1 LIKKNIK
8 FSIAVDGS
16 SASGKTTGS
25 RIISKKFK
33 FKLLSSGKLYRYL
46 AFKIIQN
53 KNKYNH
59 SYIRNH
65 SKKITMLK
73 LNNKK
78 LNSPQITKLS
88 SIIAKKKYIRNELKK
103 FQINFIKKNKK
114 VIIEGRD
121 IASKIIPD
129 ADLKIFFKC
138 SSREKAKRRLKEF
151 KKINKK
157 ITLREVKKSL
167 KTRDFSDKNRKESPL
182 LFVKGAVLVDTTKLT
197 IKQMR
202 VKLFNL
208 VKRSLLKKYGNIQ
221 KLKFS
226 SYKRI

>member
-1 LIKKNIK
+1 MIKKNIK

-78 LNSPQITKLS
+78 LNSPQIRRLS
-88 SIIAKKKYIRNELKK
+88 SIGAKKKYIRNELKK

-121 IASKIIPD
+121 IASKIMPK

-138 SSREKAKRRLKEF
+138 SIEEKAKRRLKEY
-151 KKINKK
+151 KKINKS
-157 ITLREVKKSL
+157 ITLNEVKKSL
-167 KTRDFSDKNRKESPL
+167 KLRDFSDKNRKESPL
-182 LFVKGAVLVDTTKLT
+182 LFVKGAVLVDTTKLSL
-197 IKQMR
+197 KQMKHR
-202 VKLFNL
+202 LTNL
-208 VKRSLLKKYGNIQ
+208 VKRKLTKKYGNI
-221 KLKFS
+221 
-226 SYKRI
+226 